1 MNKKR
6 CFQILSEFLEQ
17 VEAKY
22 KLRKGDYR
30 LSFYA
35 KPNISVCFTVITLDK
50 VKLKTEADIFLYAK
64 NSKKVSSAFDFK
76 INQFLFLYFEDN
88 LSHYNTL
95 KISQQIKISADALND
110 VYLDQAVIPIQLL

>member
-1 MNKKR
+1 MNKKQ

-17 VEAKY
+17 LEAKY

-30 LSFYA
+30 LSFYV

-50 VKLKTEADIFLYAK
+50 VKLKTEADIFLYVR

-76 INQFLFLYFEDN
+76 INQFLLLYFEDDLN
-88 LSHYNTL
+88 HYNAL
-95 KISQQIKISADALND
+95 KLSQQIKILADALND
-110 VYLDQAVIPIQLL
+110 VYLDQATIPIQLL